1 MTEYKVVD
9 GIASTPKGQ
18 QLYDQAVAQQNARS
32 LTNLGHRVQLSTS
45 AKKNIAGVSNR
56 PKTAPR
62 AFQWYATRQ
71 DLIERGFPVVD
82 GLVTPV
88 TKAQAQQQGYAD
100 SPDYRSSGKGDY
112 LRFFNVTYNNYS
124 RQTTQDVLNRQAI
137 YRQIT
142 GNPTFAY
149 HGCNGHECP
158 QWNRNSGILTSNV
171 KHYGSRKINNA
182 PVETSKTMYQGL
194 SRTAYHLQPDLVA
207 PKPEEI
213 IPLPIEPE
221 IIEETQTTDYP
232 IAIIMGILAVVIIII
247 LRGKKNA

>member
-1 MTEYKVVD
+1 MTNYKVVD

-18 QLYDQAVAQQNARS
+18 QLYDQAIAQQNANR
-32 LTNLGHRVQLSTS
+32 LTNLEHQSTT
-45 AKKNIAGVSNR
+45 KKIAGVSNR
-56 PKTAPR
+56 PTTAPR

-112 LRFFNVTYNNYS
+112 HRFFNVTYNNFS

-149 HGCNGHECP
+149 HGCEGHMCP
-158 QWNRNSGILTSNV
+158 QWNFNTGKLSSNV

-194 SRTAYHLQPDLVA
+194 SRTAYHLQPDLDA
-207 PKPEEI
+207 PIPE
-213 IPLPIEPE
+213 PEPE
-221 IIEETQTTDYP
+221 IIIEPKTISYSLP
-232 IAIIMGILAVVIIII
+232 LIAGVVIVI
-247 LRGKKNA
+247 LLLLRRKNA